1 MRDLSLLKE
10 FIVEAKENSYAGK
23 SKRVESSRPDSKDY
37 TFKKYDYYYLDSH
50 IGRQKF
56 IGQEIIWKDE
66 KSFWG
71 MNYVGKLL
79 TNEVPNGFTTFLTD
93 ALSKVNVDSPYRG
106 PKSYRAS
113 DFEYQCSWTGEVDSF
128 KGEEV
133 ISYKGS
139 VVFKLDFHG
148 GTLG

>member
-1 MRDLSLLKE
+1 MRDLSLFKE
-10 FIVEAKENSYAGK
+10 FLVEAKLNSYSGK
-23 SKRVESSRPDSKDY
+23 SKRVTPSKPNSDDF

-50 IGRQKF
+50 IGKQKF

-71 MNYVGKLL
+71 MNYVGKML
-79 TNEVPNGFTTFLTD
+79 NNDIPNGFSTFLTD
-93 ALSKVNVDSPYRG
+93 ALSKVSVSNPYRG
-106 PKSYRAS
+106 PKSYRMG

-128 KGEEV
+128 KGEEF
-133 ISYKGS
+133 ITYKGTP
-139 VVFKLDFHG
+139 VFKLDFHG